1 MTINVN
7 LIATHVATISK
18 KAHRKHTILS
28 RITNYM
34 ELLKR
39 LILMNAFLKPNL
51 TIALSFGC
59 LIVVV

>member
-1 MTINVN
+1 M
-7 LIATHVATISK
+7 LILLAKILLA
-18 KAHRKHTILS
+18 ILS